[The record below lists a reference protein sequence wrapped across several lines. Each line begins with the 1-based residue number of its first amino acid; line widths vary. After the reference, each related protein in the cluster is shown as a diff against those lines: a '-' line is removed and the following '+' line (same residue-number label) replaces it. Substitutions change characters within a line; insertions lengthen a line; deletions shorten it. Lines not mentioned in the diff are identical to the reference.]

1 MPGAPTPATVTTAP
15 LARRRSGG
23 LLLFASGSHEPL
35 ARRPTDIALAIL
47 TAFVIVLVGVL
58 HSVASDVGAA
68 ATALA
73 ESLPDFFDP
82 LWSALVWTALG
93 WALALVVVAAA
104 RHRMMLLASMAAGM
118 ALGGLAALGLH
129 VLITGG
135 SWGSAWRFMG
145 LDGPPSF
152 PPGAITIASA
162 AIAVASPY
170 LTRPFRHLGR
180 WLIGAAVVGS
190 MLLGALAIGGAIAT
204 AAVGLLAAAIVH
216 LVVGSPGGRPTNSR
230 IERAL
235 GELGVDARELQAVPM
250 HRSGVMLFTATDDV
264 GPLAVKVYGRD
275 AWDAQLLA
283 TLWRL
288 LWYRGAQRTARLSRL
303 QLVEHE
309 GFITLLTERA
319 GVRAPR
325 LVVAG
330 SAGNGDA
337 LLVVRPDG
345 EPVAPG
351 TIDLPDAAVE
361 GLWEELRQLGA
372 AGITHSDI
380 DFDRIVRRPDGTV
393 GFGDFATAEVAAT
406 DAEMTRDRAQL
417 LALTIAML
425 DDARA
430 VAIARRTLG
439 DDALAATVPYLQ
451 EAALPRGIRN
461 VLEDQHVDL
470 DDVRDSLSSTLGVEQ
485 QPLVKLRRVSLGSVL
500 NLALLALAAYTMI
513 ALIGGVDLN
522 TFIEE
527 VRDASWPWLLWG
539 LIIAQLARVPS
550 AVSTVGAVRRPV
562 PLGPLVL
569 LQFAI
574 CYINLAIPASAARVA
589 VNVRFLQRFGIPAAA
604 AMSAGAI
611 DSVSGF
617 IVQIVLFLLVF
628 GASGVTL
635 SFSTDLSDSVGFLT
649 IIVIGIV
656 AVLVVAGIVLAL
668 KPKWRAA
675 VLRVVHHV
683 LDSLRVLRS
692 PVKLAQLFLGNLA
705 SQLLFAAAFGACVH
719 AFGQHASFA
728 DLILINTAVSLFA
741 GLLPIPGGIGVS
753 EAGLTLGLTAIGIDN
768 ETAFAIALAYRV
780 ASFYLPPVWG
790 FVCYRRLI
798 QRRYL

>member
-23 LLLFASGSHEPL
+23 LLLFASGSHERL

-58 HSVASDVGAA
+58 HSVAGDVGAA

-73 ESLPDFFDP
+73 ASLPDFFEP

-93 WALALVVVAAA
+93 WALALLVVAAA
-104 RHRMMLLASMAAGM
+104 RHRTVLLASMAAGM
-118 ALGGLAALGLH
+118 AIGGLAALGLH

-264 GPLAVKVYGRD
+264 GPLAIKVYGRD

-283 TLWRL
+283 TMWRL
-288 LWYRGAQRTARLSRL
+288 VWYRGAQRTARLSRL

-351 TIDLPDAAVE
+351 AIDLPDGAVE

-380 DFDRIVRRPDGTV
+380 DFDRIVRRSDGTV

-406 DAEMTRDRAQL
+406 DAETTRRPGPAPRSDHRHARRRPGGRDRAR
-417 LALTIAML
+417 
-425 DDARA
+425 ARSA
-430 VAIARRTLG
+430 TTPSPPPCRTSRRRHCPAG
-439 DDALAATVPYLQ
+439 SATCS
-451 EAALPRGIRN
+451 RTN
-461 VLEDQHVDL
+461 T
-470 DDVRDSLSSTLGVEQ
+470 ST
-485 QPLVKLRRVSLGSVL
+485 
-500 NLALLALAAYTMI
+500 
-513 ALIGGVDLN
+513 
-522 TFIEE
+522 
-527 VRDASWPWLLWG
+527 
-539 LIIAQLARVPS
+539 
-550 AVSTVGAVRRPV
+550 STTCATR
-562 PLGPLVL
+562 
-569 LQFAI
+569 
-574 CYINLAIPASAARVA
+574 
-589 VNVRFLQRFGIPAAA
+589 
-604 AMSAGAI
+604 
-611 DSVSGF
+611 
-617 IVQIVLFLLVF
+617 
-628 GASGVTL
+628 
-635 SFSTDLSDSVGFLT
+635 
-649 IIVIGIV
+649 
-656 AVLVVAGIVLAL
+656 
-668 KPKWRAA
+668 
-675 VLRVVHHV
+675 
-683 LDSLRVLRS
+683 
-692 PVKLAQLFLGNLA
+692 
-705 SQLLFAAAFGACVH
+705 
-719 AFGQHASFA
+719 
-728 DLILINTAVSLFA
+728 
-741 GLLPIPGGIGVS
+741 
-753 EAGLTLGLTAIGIDN
+753 
-768 ETAFAIALAYRV
+768 
-780 ASFYLPPVWG
+780 
-790 FVCYRRLI
+790 
-798 QRRYL
+798 

>member
-68 ATALA
+68 AMALA
-73 ESLPDFFDP
+73 ESLPEFFDP

-104 RHRMMLLASMAAGM
+104 RRRMVLLASMAAGM

-152 PPGAITIASA
+152 PPGAITDRQRGDRRRVAVPHPPVPAPRPVAASA
-162 AIAVASPY
+162 P
-170 LTRPFRHLGR
+170 
-180 WLIGAAVVGS
+180 AVVGS

-235 GELGVDARELQAVPM
+235 GELGVDAHELQAVPM

-288 LWYRGAQRTARLSRL
+288 VWYRGAQRTARLSRL

-309 GFITLLTERA
+309 GFMTLFAERA

-325 LVVAG
+325 LVMAG

-345 EPVAPG
+345 QPDRAGNDRPARRGGRGSLGGACASSTTPASPTPHRPRSHRAPPRRHAR
-351 TIDLPDAAVE
+351 L
-361 GLWEELRQLGA
+361 
-372 AGITHSDI
+372 
-380 DFDRIVRRPDGTV
+380 RRPLV
-393 GFGDFATAEVAAT
+393 GRGG
-406 DAEMTRDRAQL
+406 RDRRRAPRDQAQL
-417 LALTIAML
+417 LALAIAML
-425 DDARA
+425 DDDRA
-430 VAIARRTLG
+430 VGDRPPPLG
-439 DDALAATVPYLQ
+439 DDGLPQALPYLQ
-451 EAALPRGIRN
+451 EAALP
-461 VLEDQHVDL
+461 D
-470 DDVRDSLSSTLGVEQ
+470 RDRATCSTTARRPRRRPRAALRSTLGVEQ
-485 QPLVKLRRVSLGSVL
+485 QPLIKLRRVTAGSLL
-500 NLALLALAAYTMI
+500 NLALLAIAAYT
-513 ALIGGVDLN
+513 LIG
-522 TFIEE
+522 
-527 VRDASWPWLLWG
+527 
-539 LIIAQLARVPS
+539 
-550 AVSTVGAVRRPV
+550 
-562 PLGPLVL
+562 
-569 LQFAI
+569 
-574 CYINLAIPASAARVA
+574 
-589 VNVRFLQRFGIPAAA
+589 
-604 AMSAGAI
+604 
-611 DSVSGF
+611 
-617 IVQIVLFLLVF
+617 
-628 GASGVTL
+628 
-635 SFSTDLSDSVGFLT
+635 
-649 IIVIGIV
+649 
-656 AVLVVAGIVLAL
+656 
-668 KPKWRAA
+668 
-675 VLRVVHHV
+675 
-683 LDSLRVLRS
+683 
-692 PVKLAQLFLGNLA
+692 A
-705 SQLLFAAAFGACVH
+705 SQRRGPRLVHRGAA
-719 AFGQHASFA
+719 
-728 DLILINTAVSLFA
+728 
-741 GLLPIPGGIGVS
+741 
-753 EAGLTLGLTAIGIDN
+753 
-768 ETAFAIALAYRV
+768 
-780 ASFYLPPVWG
+780 
-790 FVCYRRLI
+790 
-798 QRRYL
+798 

>member
-1 MPGAPTPATVTTAP
+1 M
-15 LARRRSGG
+15 
-23 LLLFASGSHEPL
+23 
-35 ARRPTDIALAIL
+35 
-47 TAFVIVLVGVL
+47 
-58 HSVASDVGAA
+58 
-68 ATALA
+68 
-73 ESLPDFFDP
+73 
-82 LWSALVWTALG
+82 
-93 WALALVVVAAA
+93 
-104 RHRMMLLASMAAGM
+104 
-118 ALGGLAALGLH
+118 
-129 VLITGG
+129 
-135 SWGSAWRFMG
+135 
-145 LDGPPSF
+145 
-152 PPGAITIASA
+152 
-162 AIAVASPY
+162 
-170 LTRPFRHLGR
+170 
-180 WLIGAAVVGS
+180 
-190 MLLGALAIGGAIAT
+190 
-204 AAVGLLAAAIVH
+204 H

-235 GELGVDARELQAVPM
+235 RELGVDARELQAVPM
-250 HRSGVMLFTATDDV
+250 HRSGVILFTAADDA

-283 TLWRL
+283 TVWRL
-288 LWYRGAQRTARLSRL
+288 VWYRGAQRTARLSRL

-345 EPVAPG
+345 QPVAPG
-351 TIDLPDAAVE
+351 TIDLPDTAIE
-361 GLWEELRQLGA
+361 GLWDELRQLGA

-406 DAEMTRDRAQL
+406 DAELVRDRAQL

-425 DDARA
+425 DDTRA
-430 VAIARRTLG
+430 VAIARRMLG

-461 VLEDQHVDL
+461 VLDDQHVDL

-485 QPLVKLRRVSLGSVL
+485 QPLVKLRRVSLGSVF
-500 NLALLALAAYTMI
+500 NLALLAIAAYTMI
-513 ALIGGVDLN
+513 ALVGGLDLN
-522 TFIEE
+522 TFIEQLQE
-527 VRDASWPWLLWG
+527 ASWPWLLWG
-539 LIIAQLARVPS
+539 LIIAQLARFPN
-550 AVSTVGAVRRPV
+550 AVSTMGAVRRPV

-574 CYINLAIPASAARVA
+574 CYINLAIPATAARVA
-589 VNVRFLQRFGIPAAA
+589 VNVRFLQRFGVPATA

-649 IIVIGIV
+649 LIVIGIV
-656 AVLVVAGIVLAL
+656 VALVVAGIVLAL
-668 KPKWRAA
+668 KPNWRAA

-683 LDSLRVLRS
+683 FDSLRVLRS

-705 SQLLFAAAFGACVH
+705 SQLLFAAALGACVH
-719 AFGQHASFA
+719 AFGQQASFA

-790 FVCYRRLI
+790 FVCYQRLVK
-798 QRRYL
+798 RRYL